1 MLIQDIKTK
10 SRDLIRENE
19 TKLKYTQVDVDKYLG
34 SVNSH
39 DLRELLELI
48 GKTAYNMLGK
58 ANKGDNFDPKEAI
71 KAFNSDIPNV
81 FSLSYILNAYRNN
94 DDANLGLENYLNSFT
109 GSTNALKHFE
119 MEFTSLN
126 IIFKY
131 NVTNEYLTSPISEYG
146 KGKFVYKWVLC
157 MAYLMID
164 LYAKNDLESI
174 PYSSILSDLTNQ
186 GIHKRFLDDKDFDY
200 TFTYD
205 DIMYAMGGTGLATIL
220 KDSNKADTP
229 IYKLSYLLYH
239 GFRIGIDLDMY
250 FKVANAL
257 LETKFYKDD
266 SERIEAEAKQ
276 EPELELTDEDRIALI
291 KGHITD
297 IVTKAKEN
305 GLSLPKDFF
314 NDLLD

>member
-48 GKTAYNMLGK
+48 GKTAYNILGK
-58 ANKGDNFDPKEAI
+58 ENKGKDFDPKEAI
-71 KAFNSDIPNV
+71 KAFNGDIPNV

-109 GSTNALKHFE
+109 GSSNALKHFDI
-119 MEFTSLN
+119 EFSTLN

-131 NVTNEYLTSPISEYG
+131 NVKNEYLTSPLTEYT
-146 KGKFVYKWVLC
+146 KDLFAYKWILC

-164 LYAKNDLESI
+164 LYAKNDVESI
-174 PYSSILSDLTNQ
+174 PYGSILSDLTNQ

-200 TFTYD
+200 TFHYD

-229 IYKLSYLLYH
+229 MYKLSYLLYN
-239 GFRIGIDLDMY
+239 GFKIGINLDNY
-250 FKVANAL
+250 FKIATKL
-257 LETKFYKDD
+257 LETKFYKNE
-266 SERIEAEAKQ
+266 SEQIESEGKNT
-276 EPELELTDEDRIALI
+276 EEMDLTDEDRIALL
-291 KGHITD
+291 KGHITE
-297 IVTKAKEN
+297 VLKKAEEN
-305 GLSLPKDFF
+305 GLTLSKEFF
-314 NDLLD
+314 NDLLE